1 MSTTKPSTIERD
13 RALVWIGR
21 QLRWEQTL
29 RDLRDGV
36 MLEQP
41 LAA

>member
-1 MSTTKPSTIERD
+1 MSTKKSSTIERD
-13 RALVWIGR
+13 RALAWIGR

-36 MLEQP
+36 AVEQP

>member
-1 MSTTKPSTIERD
+1 MSITKPSTIERE
-13 RALVWIGR
+13 RALAWISR

-36 MLEQP
+36 TVEQP